1 MCSSFTFPGGDTLF
15 FRFKIDP
22 QTATLTPIGTPLIF
36 HTENSFAQFSSQPVT
51 ATNDVYFLLNSYPQ
65 AWNNY
70 SVGHLNLVD
79 FTFESWP
86 VMHSSKSPFFLNAHV
101 GIFNNVAQVDQLL
114 FSVGCGPYDASES
127 VPETMCTYKY
137 SNSKE
142 FILVGMNPIPNAR
155 SYRNMYLYASDGEQW
170 GVTITSDSVTLSV
183 SIMNTQ
189 FSAPT
194 NASHD
199 VFYGAIMNDTD
210 VILSYNR
217 AASISKL
224 RDRCFY
230 LAAAHSGTNELVVQ
244 QLKLGEDFNK
254 TPTTLIDAMTVST
267 AATTFIPTILF
278 ATKNHL
284 FVAEQLNINR
294 YVAEC

>member
-127 VPETMCTYKY
+127 VPETMCTPDRQ
-137 SNSKE
+137 NSKKNGE
-142 FILVGMNPIPNAR
+142 IRVEILTKIKSG
-155 SYRNMYLYASDGEQW
+155 
-170 GVTITSDSVTLSV
+170 
-183 SIMNTQ
+183 
-189 FSAPT
+189 
-194 NASHD
+194 
-199 VFYGAIMNDTD
+199 
-210 VILSYNR
+210 
-217 AASISKL
+217 K
-224 RDRCFY
+224 
-230 LAAAHSGTNELVVQ
+230 AHI
-244 QLKLGEDFNK
+244 FR
-254 TPTTLIDAMTVST
+254 
-267 AATTFIPTILF
+267 ILF
-278 ATKNHL
+278 PLACLLRLMRRKSTR
-284 FVAEQLNINR
+284 FYQ
-294 YVAEC
+294 